1 LDRKAPDPPL
11 EANDIL
17 YIPDNR
23 SGRTTATALERI
35 ATFAAGTTSGV
46 LIYGVSR

>member
-1 LDRKAPDPPL
+1 VAL

-17 YIPDNR
+17 YVPDNR
-23 SGRTTATALERI
+23 VGRTTANALERI

-46 LIYGVSR
+46 LIYGSSH